1 MAKFCGGIKL
11 GESLAV
17 KQGVICVAS
26 EEPDFDNIV
35 TPCGQSFD
43 GVEMEVVKHGGIY
56 VLTSVSIDE
65 DMEMP
70 EPLRTN
76 CGFKVDP
83 RYFSINENGELEFDP
98 SYVAEILVEPHD
110 ATIAVTYGNAAT
122 LVDPIAGTTNMFKLT
137 ETDATYTVSVSKDG
151 YTSQE
156 QQITADQNH
165 IVEFTLVAAGG

>member
-1 MAKFCGGIKL
+1 MPNYCGGIKL
-11 GESLAV
+11 GDSLAV
-17 KQGVICVAS
+17 KNGIICIAS
-26 EEPDFDNIV
+26 EDPDFNNIV

-56 VLTSVSIDE
+56 VLTSVSVDE
-65 DMEMP
+65 NMEMP

-83 RYFSINENGELEFDP
+83 RYFSINENGSLEFDP
-98 SYVAEILVEPHD
+98 SYVAEIIVDPHD
-110 ATIAVTYGNAAT
+110 ATITVTYGDADT
-122 LVDPIAGTTNMFKLT
+122 PVEPIQGTTNMFKLT
-137 ETDATYTVSVSKDG
+137 EVDETYTITASKEG

-165 IVEFTLVAAGG
+165 IIKFTLVEAP